1 MTYHQETHPIRE
13 SKDTHPIR
21 KSSDKEIKDKQHE
34 EIEISSMKR

>member
-1 MTYHQETHPIRE
+1 MTYHQETHPVHE

-34 EIEISSMKR
+34 EIEIR